1 MVYKF
6 FNKNAA
12 TSHSWTGIKFKN
24 QQLGK
29 AFHKTIIIK
38 LENLKNIQK
47 KYSKIFRVLMLQ
59 ICSYKSK
66 DNKGI
71 RFLLC
76 LIDIFSKCT

>member
-6 FNKNAA
+6 FNKNVA

-38 LENLKNIQK
+38 LENLKHIHP
-47 KYSKIFRVLMLQ
+47 SITVLRVLILQ

-71 RFLLC
+71 RSLLC
-76 LIDIFSKCT
+76 VIDIFSKHT